1 MNWMRIYAIII
12 GITFV
17 NAAIL
22 AYAVPT
28 PIFEYTITWAPNT
41 EADMAGYILETSDT
55 GGDPWT
61 IVNDNIPFGTN
72 TYKAQYTQNVK
83 WFRLSAFDKSKN
95 ISAASGPMRGAY
107 KTDTTKPVP
116 PNINI
121 VVVVP
126 VEQVVIAP
134 DVTNPKLIVNGKAMT
149 LSWDAKNVETQIWMA
164 NSAQASTLITT
175 VGPNGSN
182 TTINGTVSG
191 WHCFQMRHKNNSV
204 VGNWANANPADP
216 TDISF
221 CTSIP

>member
-1 MNWMRIYAIII
+1 MRWLKIYSILFAIA
-12 GITFV
+12 V
-17 NAAIL
+17 LNAAIL

-28 PIFEYTITWAPNT
+28 PVFEYTITWAPNT

-95 ISAASGPMRGAY
+95 ISAASGPVKGAY
-107 KTDTTKPVP
+107 KTDTVRPVP
-116 PNINI
+116 PNINT

-126 VEQVVIAP
+126 VEQVVVAP
-134 DVTNPKLIVNGKAMT
+134 DMSNVKLTVNGKAMT

-175 VGPNGSN
+175 VGPNGAN
-182 TTINGTVSG
+182 MTINGTVSG
-191 WHCFQMRHKNNSV
+191 WHCFQLRHKNNSV
-204 VGNWANANPADP
+204 LGNWANANPADP
-216 TDISF
+216 NDISF